1 MLLLHRK
8 HNRKE
13 LTMWENQN
21 QEPAPEQVAP
31 EQVAVKPTYEELER
45 AVSNLNEMLRESNAK
60 TTRLIDWEYKAE
72 KLEEWLEE
80 EGDSLTKRQVE
91 EICDIFGWDNEV
103 TKTVTVSVEFE
114 LEITAERGFDWTN
127 LDEYDFAVSI
137 EKNGHGDWRINNED
151 ASVTDVT
158 VDD

>member
-1 MLLLHRK
+1 MFES
-8 HNRKE
+8 NNPYNAPSAPSE
-13 LTMWENQN
+13 TPAT
-21 QEPAPEQVAP
+21 EPQAP
-31 EQVAVKPTYEELER
+31 KPTYEELEQ

-60 TTRLIDWEYKAE
+60 TVRLIDWEYKAE
-72 KLEEWLEE
+72 KLEEWLDE

-91 EICDIFGWDNEV
+91 EICEIFDFDTEV

-114 LEITAERGFDWTN
+114 LEIKAERGFDWDN

-137 EKNGHGDWRINNED
+137 EKSGHGDWRINNED

>member
-1 MLLLHRK
+1 
-8 HNRKE
+8 
-13 LTMWENQN
+13 
-21 QEPAPEQVAP
+21 
-31 EQVAVKPTYEELER
+31 
-45 AVSNLNEMLRESNAK
+45 MLRESSAK
-60 TTRLIDWEYKAE
+60 TKSLIDWEYKAE

-91 EICDIFGWDNEV
+91 EICEIFGWDNEV

-114 LEITAERGFDWTN
+114 LEISAERGFDWTN

-137 EKNGHGDWRINNED
+137 EKNGHGDWRITNED